1 MPNFQKTPQKSQEEA
16 GRPWVIVDVENKIL
30 GRVASEI
37 ANLLRGKDRPTFSPH
52 DDMGSFVVVLNASK
66 IKMTGKKLTDKIL
79 YHHTGY
85 LGGLKERTA
94 GDLLSKN
101 PDRLL
106 RDTVWGMLPKNKLSR
121 RLLTKLHIYPETEH
135 PHEAQRPVS
144 AKI

>member
-1 MPNFQKTPQKSQEEA
+1 MPNVQKTPSWSPEAA

-37 ANLLRGKDRPTFSPH
+37 ANLLRGKDRPTFNPH
-52 DDMGSFVVVLNASK
+52 DDCGNFVVVVNASK

-79 YHHTGY
+79 YHHTGH

-106 RDTVWGMLPKNKLSR
+106 RDTVWGMLPKNRLSR
-121 RLLTKLHIYPETEH
+121 RLITKLHIYPETQH
-135 PHEAQRPVS
+135 PHQAQQPV
-144 AKI
+144 AVKV

>member
-1 MPNFQKTPQKSQEEA
+1 MPNLQKTSQKSQAEA

-37 ANLLRGKDRPTFSPH
+37 ANLLRGKDRPTFNPH
-52 DDMGSFVVVLNASK
+52 DDCGSFVVVVNASK
-66 IKMTGKKLTDKIL
+66 IKMTGKKLTNEIL

-85 LGGLKERTA
+85 LGGLKKQTP

-135 PHEAQRPVS
+135 SHQAQRPVP